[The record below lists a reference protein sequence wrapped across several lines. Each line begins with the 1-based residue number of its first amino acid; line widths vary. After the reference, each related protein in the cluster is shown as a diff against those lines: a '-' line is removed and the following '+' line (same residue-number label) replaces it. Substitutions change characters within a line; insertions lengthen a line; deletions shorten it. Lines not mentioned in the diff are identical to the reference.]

1 MSRVAAELRRGFKAE
16 AENIAQLVRA
26 ELSLGPLDALDC
38 FALAEAWGIPVV
50 SLGELREDGAKDR
63 SVRRLLSEEAG
74 FSATTVVLGS
84 KRLIV
89 YNPRQP
95 PGRSASSLS
104 HEMSHL
110 ILEHE
115 ATPAIGIGGCR
126 HWDGVQEAEADWL
139 GAAMLVP
146 RESALEWMLQNGDL
160 EDGAQNFRVSV
171 ELFRWR
177 VNHTGVVRQVT
188 RERSVQD
195 PTDLVRRGLVR
206 KQPPS

>member
-188 RERSVQD
+188 RERSV
-195 PTDLVRRGLVR
+195 
-206 KQPPS
+206 

>member
-126 HWDGVQEAEADWL
+126 QWDGVQEAEADWL

-188 RERSVQD
+188 RERSV
-195 PTDLVRRGLVR
+195 
-206 KQPPS
+206 

>member
-1 MSRVAAELRRGFKAE
+1 VAEELRRGFKAE
-16 AENIAQLVRA
+16 AETIAHLVRA
-26 ELSLGPLDALDC
+26 ELDLGLLDALDC

-63 SVRRLLSEEAG
+63 SIRRLLSEDAG
-74 FSATTVVLGS
+74 FSATTVVLGT

-95 PGRSASSLS
+95 PGRNASSLS
-104 HEMSHL
+104 HELSHL
-110 ILEHE
+110 ILEHG

-146 RESALEWMLQNGDL
+146 RQSALEWMLQNGDL
-160 EDGAQNFRVSV
+160 EDGARNFGVSI

-177 VNHTGVVRQVT
+177 VNHTGVVRQVA
-188 RERSVQD
+188 RERLS
-195 PTDLVRRGLVR
+195 
-206 KQPPS
+206 